1 MSTSRCLDLISGC
14 RGAGEFNDTSQSNDG
29 LSQPVSPLAV
39 WDKQNLM
46 NLYCCNESCC
56 TEWDQ
61 IKVVKQPFCDKNTH

>member
-1 MSTSRCLDLISGC
+1 MLILYGDAE
-14 RGAGEFNDTSQSNDG
+14 G
-29 LSQPVSPLAV
+29 PVSLTTHPTPTTGGHSLSPLAV
-39 WDKQNLM
+39 LDKQNLM